1 MGDRHDQLTFAK
13 ALAYAIVAIERLP
26 EKWQAFD
33 DLAEMK
39 ALLDRCDPKLV
50 QVFMISARS
59 HLERREL
66 DSNSEELKL
75 VDRDADIVPIR

>member
-1 MGDRHDQLTFAK
+1 
-13 ALAYAIVAIERLP
+13 
-26 EKWQAFD
+26 
-33 DLAEMK
+33 MK

-50 QVFMISARS
+50 QVSMISVRS

-66 DSNSEELKL
+66 DSNIEELKL